1 MANTFRMTNEA
12 NVSTSLETLY
22 TVQSSTT
29 TVVLGIMLSNTSSST
44 VKASV
49 QIVSTSP
56 VGSGVSNSGASNA
69 NETTYLIKDAPINNA
84 SSLEIMAGNKI
95 VLQHGDII
103 KAQSDTASAL
113 DIIISYME
121 IT

>member
-49 QIVSTSP
+49 QIVSTSA

-95 VLQHGDII
+95 VLQHLDQI